1 MSLAIT
7 ATDQQDGSGV
17 LVTITG
23 SDVSS
28 TNTVYA
34 SQPFQ
39 QGVHPPSWYI
49 FGTRTG
55 DGTVTLPLGAGYYF
69 LYCAGTVSSAAA
81 ISPPIEVFASLAV
94 NAVQSQVELAI
105 QAKIQ
110 ALNLAGL
117 STPPGL
123 LPASQVYRFGTLLPT
138 MFGSAIQC
146 PAIVVTP
153 TPIGETM
160 PHSLSGQDDI
170 GYPVTVTIVDRTQP
184 QNAAP
189 ISTYELW
196 RQQIFR
202 AIRNQRLNTASSVM
216 TVQGHM
222 HTAKYGS
229 VMTWLPKDYEYMV
242 SILSFVAI
250 SREPRGLGA

>member
-1 MSLAIT
+1 MGLGLT
-7 ATDQQDGSGV
+7 ATDNQDGSGV
-17 LVTITG
+17 LVTVTG
-23 SDVSS
+23 SDGGS

-39 QGVHPPSWYI
+39 QGVNPPLWAAA
-49 FGTRTG
+49 GTRTG
-55 DGTVTLPLGAGYYF
+55 DGTLTVPLAAGYYF
-69 LYCAGTVSSAAA
+69 LFAGGTVGGLAA
-81 ISPPIEVFASLAV
+81 ISPPVQTFASLAV
-94 NAVQSQVELAI
+94 LPVQAQVELAI

-117 STPPGL
+117 VTPPGT
-123 LPASQVYRFGTLLPT
+123 LPAPQVYRYGTLLKT

-146 PAIVVTP
+146 PAVVVSP
-153 TPIGETM
+153 TPIGETNA
-160 PHSLSGQDDI
+160 HSMTGADDI

-189 ISTYELW
+189 VSTYELW

-202 AIRNQRLNTASSVM
+202 AIRNQRLDTASSVM
-216 TVQGHM
+216 TVTGSM

-229 VMTWLPKDYEYMV
+229 VMQWIPPDNEYMV
-242 SILSFVAI
+242 SVLSFVAV
-250 SREPRGLGA
+250 SREPRGVGA